1 MVVIKKENAKY
12 IGVKKEIVL
21 FSRILNEFHEEFK
34 RLIISLKSIK
44 K

>member
-1 MVVIKKENAKY
+1 MVGIEKENAKY

-21 FSRILNEFHEEFK
+21 FSIILNEFYEEFK
-34 RLIISLKSIK
+34 GLIISLKSIK